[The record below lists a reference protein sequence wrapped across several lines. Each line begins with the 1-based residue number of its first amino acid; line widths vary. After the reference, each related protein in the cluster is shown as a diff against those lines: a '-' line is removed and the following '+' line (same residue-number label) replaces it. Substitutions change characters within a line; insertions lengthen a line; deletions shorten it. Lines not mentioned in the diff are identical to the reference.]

1 VCEENICCLATIF
14 CKGRRRISFL
24 IMNTSNITDV
34 TTEDRVY
41 AGIFSLIMV
50 IGLPLNAISLWI
62 LLRRHSL
69 KSPNAVFMVNLALS
83 DLLLVFTL
91 PMRIHF
97 HATGEWTLPSGV
109 CLIIT
114 MFFRTNIRSSS
125 SFITFISVDRMLAV
139 VYPMRSRNIRTSC
152 NAWKASI
159 LVWVILLVMNIL
171 ESVDFLKQL
180 NNHTRPTCF
189 ESYESVKCPLE
200 GIRLRNHTEHNC
212 FQSHYYKSV
221 TRSAI
226 IYLQIV
232 LLVTMLAVNIV
243 CTVMVSWTLHKHL
256 SDSAKVR
263 NKVNV
268 MLIFAINLLI
278 FCTCFL
284 PMPLH
289 AVTKSKGKIAPLAF
303 LTVLSCCLDPLM
315 YYFSFDSFWKK
326 KEVVGREL

>member
-1 VCEENICCLATIF
+1 
-14 CKGRRRISFL
+14 
-24 IMNTSNITDV
+24 MNTSNITNV
-34 TTEDRVY
+34 TTEDKVY

-97 HATGEWTLPSGV
+97 HTTGEWTLPKGV

-114 MFFRTNIRSSS
+114 MFFRTNIRSSA
-125 SFITFISVDRMLAV
+125 SFITFISVDRLLAV
-139 VYPMRSRNIRTSC
+139 VYPLRSRHLRTSC
-152 NAWKASI
+152 NAWKGAALI
-159 LVWVILLVMNIL
+159 WGVFLVVNIP
-171 ESVDFLKQL
+171 EAIGFLKHLQ
-180 NNHTRPTCF
+180 
-189 ESYESVKCPLE
+189 
-200 GIRLRNHTEHNC
+200 NHTEHSC
-212 FQSHYYKSV
+212 FESHEYKSV

-243 CTVMVSWTLHKHL
+243 CTVMVSWTLHNHL

-268 MLIFAINLLI
+268 MLIFAINLVI

-284 PMPLH
+284 PVPLH
-289 AVTKSKGKIAPLAF
+289 LATKSNTRITPLAC

-326 KEVVGREL
+326 KEDVGREL

>member
-1 VCEENICCLATIF
+1 
-14 CKGRRRISFL
+14 
-24 IMNTSNITDV
+24 MNTSNSS
-34 TTEDRVY
+34 TEDDRVY
-41 AGIFSLIMV
+41 AGIFGCIMV
-50 IGLPLNAISLWI
+50 IGLPLNAVSLWI

-83 DLLLVFTL
+83 DLLAIMSL
-91 PMRIHF
+91 PMRIYH
-97 HATGEWTLPSGV
+97 HATGTPLGIITCLFS
-109 CLIIT
+109 LII
-114 MFFRTNIRSSS
+114 FRNNLRSSA
-125 SFITFISVDRMLAV
+125 SFITFISVDRLLAV
-139 VYPMRSRNIRTSC
+139 VYPLRSHHLRTSC
-152 NAWKASI
+152 NAWKGAA
-159 LVWVILLVMNIL
+159 LVWGFLLVVNI
-171 ESVDFLKQL
+171 
-180 NNHTRPTCF
+180 P
-189 ESYESVKCPLE
+189 E
-200 GIRLRNHTEHNC
+200 GIGFVKHLQNHTEHNC

-243 CTVMVSWTLHKHL
+243 CTVMVSWTLHKHH

-289 AVTKSKGKIAPLAF
+289 AVTKSKGKIAPLAC

-326 KEVVGREL
+326 KEDVGREL

>member
-1 VCEENICCLATIF
+1 MVLLQTCQKSVF
-14 CKGRRRISFL
+14 S
-24 IMNTSNITDV
+24 
-34 TTEDRVY
+34 TEDDRVY
-41 AGIFSLIMV
+41 AGIFGCIMV
-50 IGLPLNAISLWI
+50 IGLPLNAVSLWI

-83 DLLLVFTL
+83 DLLAIMSL
-91 PMRIHF
+91 PMRIYH
-97 HATGEWTLPSGV
+97 HATGTPLG
-109 CLIIT
+109 IIT
-114 MFFRTNIRSSS
+114 CLFSVIIFRKNLRSSA
-125 SFITFISVDRMLAV
+125 SFITFISVDRLLAV
-139 VYPMRSRNIRTSC
+139 VYPLRSRHLRTSC
-152 NAWKASI
+152 NAWKGAA
-159 LVWVILLVMNIL
+159 LVWGFFLVVNIPEGIGFFKHL
-171 ESVDFLKQL
+171 Q
-180 NNHTRPTCF
+180 NHTDH
-189 ESYESVKCPLE
+189 
-200 GIRLRNHTEHNC
+200 IC

-289 AVTKSKGKIAPLAF
+289 AVTKSKTSITPLAC
-303 LTVLSCCLDPLM
+303 LTVLNCCLDPLM

-326 KEVVGREL
+326 KEDTGREL

>member
-1 VCEENICCLATIF
+1 
-14 CKGRRRISFL
+14 
-24 IMNTSNITDV
+24 MNPSNS
-34 TTEDRVY
+34 TTEDDRVY
-41 AGIFSLIMV
+41 AGIFGCIMV
-50 IGLPLNAISLWI
+50 IGLPLNAVSLWI

-83 DLLLVFTL
+83 DLLAIFSL
-91 PMRIHF
+91 PMRIYH
-97 HATGEWTLPSGV
+97 HATGTSLG
-109 CLIIT
+109 IIT
-114 MFFRTNIRSSS
+114 CLFSVIIFRNNLRSSA
-125 SFITFISVDRMLAV
+125 SFITFISVDRLLAV
-139 VYPMRSRNIRTSC
+139 VYPLRSRHLRTSC
-152 NAWKASI
+152 NAWKGAA
-159 LVWVILLVMNIL
+159 LVWGFFLVVNI
-171 ESVDFLKQL
+171 
-180 NNHTRPTCF
+180 P
-189 ESYESVKCPLE
+189 E
-200 GIRLRNHTEHNC
+200 GIGFFKHLQNHTEHNC

-289 AVTKSKGKIAPLAF
+289 AVTKSKTSITPLAC
-303 LTVLSCCLDPLM
+303 LTVLNCCLDPLM

-326 KEVVGREL
+326 KEDTGREL

>member
-1 VCEENICCLATIF
+1 
-14 CKGRRRISFL
+14 
-24 IMNTSNITDV
+24 MNTSNSS
-34 TTEDRVY
+34 TEDDRVY
-41 AGIFSLIMV
+41 AGIFGCIMV
-50 IGLPLNAISLWI
+50 IGLPLNAVSLWI

-83 DLLLVFTL
+83 DLLAIMSL
-91 PMRIHF
+91 PMRIYH
-97 HATGEWTLPSGV
+97 HATGTPLG
-109 CLIIT
+109 IIT
-114 MFFRTNIRSSS
+114 CLFSVIIFRKNLRSSA
-125 SFITFISVDRMLAV
+125 SFITFISMDRLLAV
-139 VYPMRSRNIRTSC
+139 VYPLRSRHLRTSC
-152 NAWKASI
+152 NAWKGAA
-159 LVWVILLVMNIL
+159 LVWGFFLVVNIPEGIGFFKHL
-171 ESVDFLKQL
+171 Q
-180 NNHTRPTCF
+180 NHTDH
-189 ESYESVKCPLE
+189 
-200 GIRLRNHTEHNC
+200 IC

-289 AVTKSKGKIAPLAF
+289 AVTKSKTSITPLAC
-303 LTVLSCCLDPLM
+303 LTVLNCCLDPLT

-326 KEVVGREL
+326 KEDTGREL

>member
-1 VCEENICCLATIF
+1 
-14 CKGRRRISFL
+14 
-24 IMNTSNITDV
+24 MNTSNS
-34 TTEDRVY
+34 TTEDDRVY
-41 AGIFSLIMV
+41 AGIFGCIMV
-50 IGLPLNAISLWI
+50 IGLPLNAVSLWI

-83 DLLLVFTL
+83 DLLAIFSL
-91 PMRIHF
+91 PIRIYH
-97 HATGEWTLPSGV
+97 HATGTSLGIITCLFS
-109 CLIIT
+109 LII
-114 MFFRTNIRSSS
+114 FRNNLRSSA
-125 SFITFISVDRMLAV
+125 SFITFISVDRLLAV
-139 VYPMRSRNIRTSC
+139 VYPLRSRHLRTSC
-152 NAWKASI
+152 NAWKGAA
-159 LVWVILLVMNIL
+159 LVWGFFLVVNI
-171 ESVDFLKQL
+171 
-180 NNHTRPTCF
+180 P
-189 ESYESVKCPLE
+189 E
-200 GIRLRNHTEHNC
+200 GIGFVKHVQNHTEHNC

-326 KEVVGREL
+326 KEDTGREL

>member
-1 VCEENICCLATIF
+1 
-14 CKGRRRISFL
+14 
-24 IMNTSNITDV
+24 MNTSNSS
-34 TTEDRVY
+34 TEDDRVY
-41 AGIFSLIMV
+41 AGIFGCIMV
-50 IGLPLNAISLWI
+50 IGLPLNAVSLWI

-83 DLLLVFTL
+83 DLLAIFSL
-91 PMRIHF
+91 PMRIYH
-97 HATGEWTLPSGV
+97 HATGTSLGIITCLFS
-109 CLIIT
+109 LII
-114 MFFRTNIRSSS
+114 FRNNLRSSA
-125 SFITFISVDRMLAV
+125 SFITFISVDRLLAV
-139 VYPMRSRNIRTSC
+139 VYPLRSRHLRTSC
-152 NAWKASI
+152 NAWKGAA
-159 LVWVILLVMNIL
+159 LVWGVLLVVNI
-171 ESVDFLKQL
+171 
-180 NNHTRPTCF
+180 P
-189 ESYESVKCPLE
+189 E
-200 GIRLRNHTEHNC
+200 GIGFFKHLQNHTEHNC

-243 CTVMVSWTLHKHL
+243 CTVMVSWTLHKHH

-268 MLIFAINLLI
+268 MLIFAINLFI

-289 AVTKSKGKIAPLAF
+289 AVTKSKGKIAPLAC

-326 KEVVGREL
+326 KEDVGREL

>member
-1 VCEENICCLATIF
+1 
-14 CKGRRRISFL
+14 
-24 IMNTSNITDV
+24 MNTSNSS
-34 TTEDRVY
+34 TEDDRVY
-41 AGIFSLIMV
+41 AGIFGCIMV
-50 IGLPLNAISLWI
+50 IGLPLNAVSLWI

-69 KSPNAVFMVNLALS
+69 KSPNAVFMVNLALT
-83 DLLLVFTL
+83 DLLAIMSL
-91 PMRIHF
+91 PMRIYH
-97 HATGEWTLPSGV
+97 HATGTPLG
-109 CLIIT
+109 IIT
-114 MFFRTNIRSSS
+114 CLFSVIIFRKNLRSSA
-125 SFITFISVDRMLAV
+125 SFITFISVDRLLAV
-139 VYPMRSRNIRTSC
+139 VYPLRSRHLRTSC
-152 NAWKASI
+152 NAWKGAA
-159 LVWVILLVMNIL
+159 LVWGFFLVVNI
-171 ESVDFLKQL
+171 
-180 NNHTRPTCF
+180 P
-189 ESYESVKCPLE
+189 E
-200 GIRLRNHTEHNC
+200 GIGFFKHLQNHTEHIC

-289 AVTKSKGKIAPLAF
+289 AVTKSKTSITPLAC
-303 LTVLSCCLDPLM
+303 LTVLNCCLDPLT

-326 KEVVGREL
+326 KEDTGREL

>member
-1 VCEENICCLATIF
+1 
-14 CKGRRRISFL
+14 
-24 IMNTSNITDV
+24 MNTSNSS
-34 TTEDRVY
+34 TEDDRVY
-41 AGIFSLIMV
+41 AGIFGCIMV
-50 IGLPLNAISLWI
+50 IGLPLNAVSLWI

-83 DLLLVFTL
+83 DLLAIMSL
-91 PMRIHF
+91 PMRIYH
-97 HATGEWTLPSGV
+97 HATGTSLGIITCLFS
-109 CLIIT
+109 LII
-114 MFFRTNIRSSS
+114 FRNNLRSSA
-125 SFITFISVDRMLAV
+125 SFITFISVDRLLAV
-139 VYPMRSRNIRTSC
+139 VYPLRSRHLRTSC
-152 NAWKASI
+152 NAWKGAA
-159 LVWVILLVMNIL
+159 LVWGVLLVVNIP
-171 ESVDFLKQL
+171 EGIGFVKHVQ
-180 NNHTRPTCF
+180 NHTDH
-189 ESYESVKCPLE
+189 
-200 GIRLRNHTEHNC
+200 IC

-268 MLIFAINLLI
+268 MLIFAINLFI

-326 KEVVGREL
+326 KEDVGREL

>member
-109 CLIIT
+109 LII
-114 MFFRTNIRSSS
+114 FRKNLRSSA
-125 SFITFISVDRMLAV
+125 SFITFISVDRLLAV
-139 VYPMRSRNIRTSC
+139 VYPLRSRHLRTSC
-152 NAWKASI
+152 NAWKGAA
-159 LVWVILLVMNIL
+159 LVWGVFLVVNI
-171 ESVDFLKQL
+171 
-180 NNHTRPTCF
+180 P
-189 ESYESVKCPLE
+189 E
-200 GIRLRNHTEHNC
+200 GIGFVKHVQNHTEHNC
-212 FQSHYYKSV
+212 FQSHYYKSI

-289 AVTKSKGKIAPLAF
+289 AVTKSKGKIAPLAC

-315 YYFSFDSFWKK
+315 YYFSFDSFWKQ
-326 KEVVGREL
+326 KEDVGREL

>member
-1 VCEENICCLATIF
+1 
-14 CKGRRRISFL
+14 
-24 IMNTSNITDV
+24 MNTSNITNV

-97 HATGEWTLPSGV
+97 HATGEWTLPNGM

-139 VYPMRSRNIRTSC
+139 VYPLRSRNLRTSC
-152 NAWKASI
+152 NAWKASV
-159 LVWVILLVMNIL
+159 LVWVILLLMNIL

-180 NNHTRPTCF
+180 NNHTHPTCF
-189 ESYESVKCPLE
+189 ESYESEKCPLE
-200 GIRLRNHTEHNC
+200 GIRLRVIQ
-212 FQSHYYKSV
+212 FM
-221 TRSAI
+221 
-226 IYLQIV
+226 IV
-232 LLVTMLAVNIV
+232 ILVTMLLVNIV
-243 CTVMVSWTLHKHL
+243 CTTMVFRTLHRHL
-256 SDSAKVR
+256 SGDSPKIN
-263 NKVNV
+263 NKMNV
-268 MLIFAINLLI
+268 MLIFAINLILYAI
-278 FCTCFL
+278 FL
-284 PMPLH
+284 PVPITMAMDCAHVKPL
-289 AVTKSKGKIAPLAF
+289 IC
-303 LTVLSCCLDPLM
+303 LTVLNCCLDPLL
-315 YYFSFDSFWKK
+315 YYFSFDQYILGDRAIFCSLL
-326 KEVVGREL
+326 G

>member
-1 VCEENICCLATIF
+1 
-14 CKGRRRISFL
+14 
-24 IMNTSNITDV
+24 MNTSNSS
-34 TTEDRVY
+34 TEDDRVY
-41 AGIFSLIMV
+41 AGIFGCIMV
-50 IGLPLNAISLWI
+50 IGLPLNAVSLWI

-83 DLLLVFTL
+83 DLLAIMSL
-91 PMRIHF
+91 PMRIYH
-97 HATGEWTLPSGV
+97 HATGTPLG
-109 CLIIT
+109 IIT
-114 MFFRTNIRSSS
+114 CLFSVIIFRKNLRSSA
-125 SFITFISVDRMLAV
+125 SFITFISVDRLLAV
-139 VYPMRSRNIRTSC
+139 VYPLRSRHLRTSC
-152 NAWKASI
+152 NAWKGAA
-159 LVWVILLVMNIL
+159 LVWGFFLVVNI
-171 ESVDFLKQL
+171 
-180 NNHTRPTCF
+180 P
-189 ESYESVKCPLE
+189 E
-200 GIRLRNHTEHNC
+200 GIGFFKHLQNHTEHIC
-212 FQSHYYKSV
+212 FQSHCYKSV

-243 CTVMVSWTLHKHL
+243 CTVMVSWTLHKHH

-289 AVTKSKGKIAPLAF
+289 AVTKSKTSITPLAC
-303 LTVLSCCLDPLM
+303 LTVLNCCLDPLT

-326 KEVVGREL
+326 KEDTGREL

>member
-1 VCEENICCLATIF
+1 
-14 CKGRRRISFL
+14 
-24 IMNTSNITDV
+24 MNTSNSS
-34 TTEDRVY
+34 TEDDRVY
-41 AGIFSLIMV
+41 AGIFGCIMV
-50 IGLPLNAISLWI
+50 IGLPLNAVSLWI

-83 DLLLVFTL
+83 DLLAIMSL
-91 PMRIHF
+91 PMRIYH
-97 HATGEWTLPSGV
+97 HATGTPLG
-109 CLIIT
+109 IIT
-114 MFFRTNIRSSS
+114 CLFSVIIFRKNLRSSA
-125 SFITFISVDRMLAV
+125 SFITFISVDRLLAV
-139 VYPMRSRNIRTSC
+139 VYPLRSRHLRTSC
-152 NAWKASI
+152 NAWKGAA
-159 LVWVILLVMNIL
+159 LVWGFFLVVNIPEGIGFFKHL
-171 ESVDFLKQL
+171 Q
-180 NNHTRPTCF
+180 NHTDH
-189 ESYESVKCPLE
+189 
-200 GIRLRNHTEHNC
+200 IC

-289 AVTKSKGKIAPLAF
+289 AVTKSKTSITPLAC
-303 LTVLSCCLDPLM
+303 LTVLNCCLDPLM

-326 KEVVGREL
+326 KEDTGREL

>member
-1 VCEENICCLATIF
+1 
-14 CKGRRRISFL
+14 
-24 IMNTSNITDV
+24 MNTSNSS
-34 TTEDRVY
+34 TEDDRVY
-41 AGIFSLIMV
+41 AGIFGCIMV
-50 IGLPLNAISLWI
+50 IGLPLNAVSLWI

-83 DLLLVFTL
+83 DLLAIMSL
-91 PMRIHF
+91 PMRIYH
-97 HATGEWTLPSGV
+97 HATGTPLG
-109 CLIIT
+109 IIT
-114 MFFRTNIRSSS
+114 CLFSVIIFRKNLRSSA
-125 SFITFISVDRMLAV
+125 SFITFISVDRLLAV
-139 VYPMRSRNIRTSC
+139 VYPLRSRHLRTSC
-152 NAWKASI
+152 NAWKGAA
-159 LVWVILLVMNIL
+159 LVWGFFLVVNI
-171 ESVDFLKQL
+171 
-180 NNHTRPTCF
+180 P
-189 ESYESVKCPLE
+189 E
-200 GIRLRNHTEHNC
+200 GIGFFKHLQNHTEHIC
-212 FQSHYYKSV
+212 FQSHCYKSV

-289 AVTKSKGKIAPLAF
+289 AVTKSKTSITPLAC
-303 LTVLSCCLDPLM
+303 LTVLNCCLDPLM

-326 KEVVGREL
+326 KEDTGREL